1 MEQNSTTDDMK
12 TLSEC
17 FNKLVKNGFEEDF
30 KVNEKGL
37 FSLKTGKTYS
47 PDQVNVID
55 FFRFEGAS
63 DPDENAILYAIETSD
78 GIKGT
83 LTDAYGT
90 YADPKVGKFML
101 QVESISKKVTKAD
114 VPAA

>member
-1 MEQNSTTDDMK
+1 MQQNSTTDDMK

-17 FNKLVKNGFEEDF
+17 FNKLVKDGFEEDF

-37 FSLKTGKTYS
+37 FSLKTGKTY
-47 PDQVNVID
+47 PPEQVNVIN

-63 DPDENAILYAIETSD
+63 DPDDNAILYAIETED
-78 GIKGT
+78 GVKGT

-90 YADPKVGKFML
+90 YADPKTGKFMQ
-101 QVESISKKVTKAD
+101 QVESISKKTIKAD
-114 VPAA
+114 APAG

>member
-1 MEQNSTTDDMK
+1 MQQNSSTDDMK

-17 FNKLVKNGFEEDF
+17 FNKLVRDGYEEDF

-37 FSLKTGKTYS
+37 FSLKTEKTYR
-47 PDQVNVID
+47 PEQVHIQN

-63 DPDENAILYAIETSD
+63 DPDDNAILYAIETDD

-83 LTDAYGT
+83 LTDAYGM
-90 YADPKVGKFML
+90 YADPRVSKFVHH
-101 QVESISKKVTKAD
+101 VEDISKKTVKAD
-114 VPAA
+114 TTQ

>member
-1 MEQNSTTDDMK
+1 MK

-17 FNKLVKNGFEEDF
+17 FNKLVKDGFEEDF

-47 PDQVNVID
+47 SEQVQVMN

-63 DPDENAILYAIETSD
+63 DPDDSAILYAIETND
-78 GIKGT
+78 GVKGT

-90 YADPKVGKFML
+90 YADPRVGKFM
-101 QVESISKKVTKAD
+101 QHVESISKKTIKENT
-114 VPAA
+114 PAG